1 MDFRVYTQ
9 PGADWNNTGHG
20 FAWKSINWAYNS
32 ITSYSQ
38 SYAGLVVNPVQIRVA
53 NQTQQRDLI
62 LGRDYV
68 VDWVNNIVTLT
79 NNPNNPAANNGNV
92 VVISAFGIG
101 GGNQLYKNSYLGSDI
116 GNSVTIP
123 VAYSQIEITAI
134 FVNGVLVSDYILY
147 PENSPAWNNTTAY
160 GAGAQVSYYSEKN
173 IYVAVFSPPVGTPP
187 TDTFYWAPK
196 IGSVLS
202 TTILFGNSWTSS
214 DEVNITAIG
223 STDGSV
229 ASSWSTPQ
237 TQYFLSAGELEYRL
251 DNSMSGTNIPNLVVE
266 INGVRARPPEGA
278 FYIAD
283 GSSGYAL
290 PNRGGYSLALVSD
303 NDVLVYVNNE
313 KLSLGSDY
321 IVEPYTGSDTRYVDF
336 THPPSPG
343 SQVLIS
349 VTTKADYVIYD
360 DSSSIDNYILA
371 FRTSGGFYP
380 QYGHIVGVTSWN
392 DTAQQ
397 SIATLLWQGPITTG
411 IVENEPFDSTAFDVG
426 TVSGGAGTFDYTQG
440 VQINVNDF
448 QLGRIVT
455 DPTRM
460 WVTKNG
466 RRLFS
471 NVDYTI
477 SGEQLILTAGAIG
490 VTDVVV
496 AELFTDSVVPEAME
510 FRIFQDMR
518 GVQATYRMTPGTTTT
533 LIQPLLASQDI
544 IYVDDVTTL
553 TQPNPAINIW
563 GVITING
570 ERIMYRELDTV
581 TNTVSSLLRGTA
593 GTATTDHDT
602 GSIVYNI
609 GRGNLAPA
617 EYQDRVIY
625 TNTLADGSTTTFSAD
640 NIDLSQLSLSFAQQ
654 AILVY
659 VSGIRVY
666 TGYTV
671 DSVAPAT
678 VTFDTAP
685 TAGYEVSIRVRQGF
699 GWYQPAN
706 GNPSD
711 GRALQVTQTDAARF
725 FRGQN

>member
-1 MDFRVYTQ
+1 M
-9 PGADWNNTGHG
+9 
-20 FAWKSINWAYNS
+20 
-32 ITSYSQ
+32 
-38 SYAGLVVNPVQIRVA
+38 
-53 NQTQQRDLI
+53 
-62 LGRDYV
+62 
-68 VDWVNNIVTLT
+68 
-79 NNPNNPAANNGNV
+79 
-92 VVISAFGIG
+92 
-101 GGNQLYKNSYLGSDI
+101 
-116 GNSVTIP
+116 
-123 VAYSQIEITAI
+123 
-134 FVNGVLVSDYILY
+134 
-147 PENSPAWNNTTAY
+147 
-160 GAGAQVSYYSEKN
+160 
-173 IYVAVFSPPVGTPP
+173 AVFSPPVGTPP